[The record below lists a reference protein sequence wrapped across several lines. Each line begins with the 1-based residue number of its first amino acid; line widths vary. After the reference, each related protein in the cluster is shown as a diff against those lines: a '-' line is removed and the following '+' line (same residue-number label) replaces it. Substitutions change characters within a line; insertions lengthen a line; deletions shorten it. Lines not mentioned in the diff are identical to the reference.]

1 MIKSEM
7 TYTKQVFND
16 FAVFNIKKNK
26 EMRFIYVC
34 AAIILA
40 FTIVMFTVGDIVSG
54 IIYGVIGVIFA
65 CYGWFMKMI
74 INHNNKKNIGTTD
87 VYEFYDDKFIVSSHD
102 KKGAEIATASLV
114 YSRLYK
120 VVEYKNYAYI
130 YVNKAVAY
138 IIDKNSFENEQT
150 FKGVLEKISTEILNQ
165 KIKNATPVVYGGY
178 NVVPPNE
185 EPIKDVSDP
194 LPPPVEE
201 VEEAPDINE
210 ITDDVDINAQTL
222 VETKPKTTRAPR
234 TKTTAKASTKK
245 TTAKK
250 ATTKKTKTALKEENI
265 NLTSEEQLAKEQN
278 LEKIEID
285 DIDSKE

>member
-7 TYTKQVFND
+7 IYTKQVFND
-16 FAVFNIKKNK
+16 FAVYNIKKNK
-26 EMRFIYVC
+26 EMKFIYIC

-40 FTIVMFTVGDIVSG
+40 FTIVMFTVGDIISG
-54 IIYGVIGVIFA
+54 IIYGVIGIIFA
-65 CYGWFMKMI
+65 CYGWFMKII

-87 VYEFYDDKFIVSSHD
+87 VYEFYDDKLVVSSHD

-138 IIDKNSFENEQT
+138 IIEKNAFENEQE
-150 FKGVLEKISTEILNQ
+150 FKSVLEKISTEILNQ

-185 EPIKDVSDP
+185 ETIKDVSDP
-194 LPPPVEE
+194 VPPPVQV

-210 ITDDVDINAQTL
+210 ITDDVDINAQTAEA
-222 VETKPKTTRAPR
+222 VSKNKR
-234 TKTTAKASTKK
+234 TKTSKPKATKSSVKK
-245 TTAKK
+245 T
-250 ATTKKTKTALKEENI
+250 TTKKTKVHKI
-265 NLTSEEQLAKEQN
+265 SETEATLQGQESLAKQQGV
-278 LEKIEID
+278 EKIEID